1 MQIIGSSEEVSQS
14 IHNKISRASARISSA
29 DVAALAQWAR
39 QVRITPRGRAEVRK
53 RLAWIDQN
61 AWFTAPARRHF
72 QDLLSKLALKTSRPI
87 TLPLNELPFWQRTVN
102 PLADYQ
108 SSASLPSAADIV
120 VIGAGLTGS
129 SAAYHLRNSNLKVV
143 VLERSAPA
151 SEASGRNGGNFE
163 LFPENSV
170 GIYRGLAP
178 GRLAYMKRCYP
189 RVRNEILEAVSE
201 RQASLVLGLAL
212 RNRNLLKQTILDE
225 NIACDF
231 SPRGWLHIAADEN
244 EEQSLC
250 DEVLLA
256 AEQGQTIEIWS
267 RKKIREEFGIDAR
280 FLGRFIPGDGTY
292 HPLKFVCGEL
302 QCAVNAGV
310 ALYTNTDVKQ
320 LIQGEA
326 RQKVITDRGTIIAG
340 TVILATNAFT
350 NTLLPDLAAIQP
362 YQSQIQ
368 VTECVADRVQGR
380 IVTSD
385 NGPVFFNQPRDGASY
400 PYAPLLMGGGDD
412 RPMKNPHS
420 RRRSPKVHEQL
431 LKIRDSF
438 YPELKGQPPSA
449 EWIGPMAFTPD
460 GLPCIGCYRPGVI
473 VAAGCNGYGGTYAT
487 VAGFAA
493 AQMALTGQ
501 TPEWV
506 PPDIFS
512 PVRLTR
518 TQPLFLSDKNGLWR
532 VAVSLCR
539 QLSTVNLRI
548 SEALTIQGIAPL
560 SRGQH
565 QQNVS
570 GPIGI
575 SSPAT
580 GVDPDLLRKTR
591 LFSNFSLPEL
601 TQLLA
606 VMRRWDLPA
615 NSMICTEGSPG
626 GTCFVIL
633 SGQVDVSI
641 ESRGNQQLMATLE
654 TGSLFGQVSVIDNV
668 PRTATCSTRTA
679 SILLEI
685 DRENCERVLRTDSD
699 TAAKFLA
706 ALNEGLIDALHNSD
720 LRLMQLE
727 RQFLTRAM

>member
-1 MQIIGSSEEVSQS
+1 MQVIGSSEEVSRS
-14 IHNKISRASARISSA
+14 IHGKILHASTRISSA
-29 DVAALAQWAR
+29 NVAALAQWAS
-39 QVRITPRGRAEVRK
+39 QARITPKGRAEVRK

-61 AWFTAPARRHF
+61 ARFTAPARRHF
-72 QDLLSKLALKTSRPI
+72 QDLLAKLALKTSRPI
-87 TLPLNELPFWQRTVN
+87 TLPLEELPFWQRAAN
-102 PLADYQ
+102 PLASYQ
-108 SSASLPSAADIV
+108 SSESLPSASDVV
-120 VIGAGLTGS
+120 VIGAGLTGA
-129 SAAYHLRNSNLKVV
+129 SAAYHLRSSNLKVV
-143 VLERSAPA
+143 LLERSAPA

-212 RNRNLLKQTILDE
+212 KNRNLLKQTIFDE
-225 NIACDF
+225 NLACDF

-267 RKKIREEFGIDAR
+267 RKKIREEFGINAR

-292 HPLKFVCGEL
+292 HPVKFVCGEL

-310 ALYTNTDVKQ
+310 SLYTNTEVKQ
-320 LIQGEA
+320 LILGET
-326 RQKVITDRGTIIAG
+326 RQKVVTDRGTITAQ

-350 NTLLPDLAAIQP
+350 KTLLPDLSAIQA

-368 VTECVADRVQGR
+368 VTERVADRVQGR

-431 LKIRDSF
+431 LRIRNSF
-438 YPELKGQPPSA
+438 YPELRGQPPSA
-449 EWIGPMAFTPD
+449 EWVGPMAFTPD
-460 GLPCIGCYRPGVI
+460 GLPCIGFYRPGII
-473 VAAGCNGYGGTYAT
+473 VAAGYNGYGGTYAT

-493 AQMALTGQ
+493 AEMALTGQ

-506 PPDIFS
+506 PADIFS
-512 PVRLTR
+512 PVRLTHKE
-518 TQPLFLSDKNGLWR
+518 PLFLSDKKGLWR

-539 QLSTVNLRI
+539 QLSTVNQRI

-560 SRGQH
+560 TIPRHEQS
-565 QQNVS
+565 VS
-570 GPIGI
+570 DPLGL

-580 GVDPDLLRKTR
+580 GIVPDQLRKAR

-601 TQLLA
+601 MELLA

-615 NSMICTEGSPG
+615 NSMICAEGSPG

-633 SGQVDVSI
+633 SGQVDV
-641 ESRGNQQLMATLE
+641 
-654 TGSLFGQVSVIDNV
+654 
-668 PRTATCSTRTA
+668 
-679 SILLEI
+679 
-685 DRENCERVLRTDSD
+685 
-699 TAAKFLA
+699 
-706 ALNEGLIDALHNSD
+706 ALNREATSSLWQRSKQGVFSGKSALSTMFHV
-720 LRLMQLE
+720 LPRARRE
-727 RQFLTRAM
+727 RQRHYWK